1 MNEVLKSRLK
11 SFAWRTTMMVVA
23 AAGAFAID
31 NASELSLPS
40 WSVVLIG
47 LIAGEVSKYL
57 NRKD

>member
-1 MNEVLKSRLK
+1 
-11 SFAWRTTMMVVA
+11 MMVVA